1 MSWFKYDCKFCD
13 ETCSIDVYGYHLME
27 NHFDHLGGS
36 ILLKDDR
43 VRLLSVTKNNEDM
56 FMCTACGFAVKT
68 QVTFDKHL
76 RTKGEEH
83 EKRHLE
89 NIRAMKSSTFRG
101 EDLNYISESD
111 SEVGIE
117 SEEEVIQPVPKRR
130 KVEESVGAAA
140 AAVQPR
146 LALPLS
152 DRFNQTYSDLLQIY
166 NELQKENRN
175 LRQQNEELA
184 KKIVSEKK
192 QREDAI
198 KLLSIK

>member
-1 MSWFKYDCKFCD
+1 MSWFKYDCKFCA
-13 ETCSIDVYGYHLME
+13 ETCSIDIFGYHLME
-27 NHFDHLGGS
+27 NHFDHLCGS
-36 ILLKDDR
+36 IQIKDDR
-43 VRLLSVTKNNEDM
+43 VRLMCVTKEDEDM

-83 EKRHLE
+83 RKRHLE
-89 NIRAMKSSTFRG
+89 NIRIMKGSTFRG
-101 EDLNYISESD
+101 EDLKYISDIEIEED
-111 SEVGIE
+111 E
-117 SEEEVIQPVPKRR
+117 SEEEVIQPAPKRR
-130 KVEESVGAAA
+130 RVQEPAAI
-140 AAVQPR
+140 VQPR